1 MLAVLLAQVLLKLFA
16 RQTGV
21 EQQLLARDAERVHQ
35 IVRAALAASSGE
47 DRPSAEVMRELNQQR
62 ANAAR
67 PAGDEERLVPSEAHP
82 LQALV
87 GGQSSG
93 HRGRSL

>member
-67 PAGDEERLVPSEAHP
+67 PAGDEERLPPPAAPPPPAPVH
-82 LQALV
+82 
-87 GGQSSG
+87 
-93 HRGRSL
+93 GRPRDVRTRPP